1 MGTAQTTRNLRIV
14 DLLSLRPGHVLRL
27 HRVNDQP
34 VLLPS
39 SESIPD
45 GDALAEHVAHT
56 HPALLADNLH
66 KILDC
71 PVETQVVIRRENGKI
86 LQVFL
91 LDPRSWKYL
100 LTEQGA
106 EVELRIGGR
115 VFAHGIVVGGDEP
128 GIRISSLVGRRP

>member
-1 MGTAQTTRNLRIV
+1 MAQAVKNLRIV
-14 DLLSLRPGHVLRL
+14 DLLSLRPGHVVRL
-27 HRVNDQP
+27 HRVNDRP

-39 SESIPD
+39 FQSVPD
-45 GDALAEHVAHT
+45 GDALAEHIAHS
-56 HPALLADNLH
+56 PPDLLAENLH

-71 PVETQVVIRRENGKI
+71 AVETQVVIRRENGKI

-100 LTEQGA
+100 LSEQGA

-115 VFAHGIVVGGDEP
+115 IFAHGVIVGGDEP
-128 GIRISSLVGRRP
+128 GIRISSLVERRL